1 MPRGPNEK
9 ALEAQK
15 LYKQGMK
22 PVDIAKKFNVS
33 SATVRTWKNRYNWD
47 NKESETLQKKR
58 NVSKQNKGSKKEPI
72 AEEVTEVLENTKL
85 TDKQRLFCVIYGR
98 CFNATKAYQK
108 AYGVDYSTAA
118 SIGYRLLEKDGVK
131 KEINRL
137 KQSRLNQ
144 ALLSESDIF
153 QKYMDIAFADISDFV
168 MFGNEDIEF
177 TDDSG
182 NKRTATISHVNVRND
197 SEVDGTLI
205 TEVSKG
211 KDGVKVKLADR
222 MKALDWLAAHMDLA
236 TPEQKAKVELLNA
249 QKDKLNGTDNDDS
262 DEHITIVND
271 IKDLNEQ

>member
-15 LYKQGMK
+15 LYKGGMK
-22 PVDIAKKFNVS
+22 LKDIAKKLDKPEGTIRRWKSTYGWDKENERSDKKANV
-33 SATVRTWKNRYNWD
+33 R
-47 NKESETLQKKR
+47 
-58 NVSKQNKGSKKEPI
+58 KQNEGSKKEAI
-72 AEEVTEVLENTKL
+72 ADEVDSVLKNTKL
-85 TDKQRLFCVIYGR
+85 TDKQRLFCLHFVK

-108 AYGVDYSTAA
+108 AYKCEYSTAA
-118 SIGYRLLEKDGVK
+118 GQGYAMLKNAEIK
-131 KEINRL
+131 KEIDRL
-137 KQSRLNQ
+137 KQEKMNQ
-144 ALLSESDIF
+144 VFLSESDIF